1 VRAWKAKTAI
11 RVRDV
16 GDAAPADAPTLAP
29 AVLTLEPTGPTLA
42 PRLCYACHTAL
53 TSRSSKSAARGGD
66 AAGAETLPLPV
77 WTAAGLAALSR
88 VGIEGG
94 ADTGAMES
102 EEGSGVVE
110 ADAPEM
116 WETRRLDPAAMRSV
130 VGEFLL
136 ED

>member
-29 AVLTLEPTGPTLA
+29 AVPTLEPTGPTLA

-77 WTAAGLAALSR
+77 WTAAGLAALAR
-88 VGIEGG
+88 ANIEGG
-94 ADTGAMES
+94 ADTGVMES
-102 EEGSGVVE
+102 EEGSRVVE
-110 ADAPEM
+110 AHAPEM
-116 WETRRLDPAAMRSV
+116 WETRQLDPAAMRSV